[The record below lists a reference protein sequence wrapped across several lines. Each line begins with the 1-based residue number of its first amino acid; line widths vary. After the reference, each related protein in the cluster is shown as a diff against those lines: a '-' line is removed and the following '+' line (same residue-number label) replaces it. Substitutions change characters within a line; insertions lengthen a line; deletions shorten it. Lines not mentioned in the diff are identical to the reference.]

1 MIGGSLKIW
10 QSKGWFCIR
19 FHFFIKTSFKVD
31 TEGWY
36 CTAPEMIPTPK
47 RLWPRNDSHLFLGWP
62 SNDPNQFLEWNGIP
76 SRKKPLLMVKKS
88 WPTNQPMYMQ
98 ISWLLISRIWRLLGE
113 HPLHFFN
120 LWAGLLVEF
129 RENFEPARRL
139 LPLVLSWLTCG
150 KSTCEVDEK
159 KMTRQLYRVLISQVP
174 SLLMID
180 HPIFHSL

>member
-10 QSKGWFCIR
+10 QSNGWFCIR

-36 CTAPEMIPTPK
+36 CTAVAEMIPTPK
-47 RLWPRNDSHLFLGWP
+47 RHWPWNDPHLPPGRHWNDS
-62 SNDPNQFLEWNGIP
+62 NQFLEWNGIP

-98 ISWLLISRIWRLLGE
+98 ISSLLISRIWRFLGE
-113 HPLHFFN
+113 HPLHFCN
-120 LWAGLLVEF
+120 LWAGSLVEF
-129 RENFEPARRL
+129 GENFEPARGL
-139 LPLVLSWLTCG
+139 VPLALSWLTCG

-159 KMTRQLYRVLISQVP
+159 KWQGNFTEYL
-174 SLLMID
+174 
-180 HPIFHSL
+180 